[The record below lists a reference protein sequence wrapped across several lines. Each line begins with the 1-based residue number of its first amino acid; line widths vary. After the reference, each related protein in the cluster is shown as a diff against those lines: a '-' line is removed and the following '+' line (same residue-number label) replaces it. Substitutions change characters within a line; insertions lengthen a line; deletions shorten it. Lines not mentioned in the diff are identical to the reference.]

1 MSLESRRTNLPEII
15 SEGLACILF
24 NACRTNNKK
33 FKCHSSFDCVDENG
47 TSYQIKAVSTLS
59 KNEEGGP
66 TSFGPKSE
74 WDKLVLM
81 HFICENDTVEIYLFD
96 KNIQDI
102 VYLLHSKAYWVVCID
117 SGMDGAVLKNDEEH
131 KDEYSIIGFS
141 TGKGVYGQYNLTV
154 TTRSSILDSIRQK
167 VANRLKRLFKWEQ
180 ELIEKVTSVCIKE
193 AGKLDG
199 ISLFSAINP
208 KDHNMN

>member
-1 MSLESRRTNLPEII
+1 MIKKNIFVIENGEKYYGTGDYFDEIDYQKLKKIYYSYKQLNEEIVSLESRRANLPEIV

-81 HFICENDTVEIYLFD
+81 HFICENDIVEIYLFD

-102 VYLLHSKAYWVVCID
+102 YVNKTQTFAEQCLQGRRPRFSLLKKCHEMKIVPFMTFSFKEDRIID
-117 SGMDGAVLKNDEEH
+117 KN
-131 KDEYSIIGFS
+131 I
-141 TGKGVYGQYNLTV
+141 
-154 TTRSSILDSIRQK
+154 
-167 VANRLKRLFKWEQ
+167 
-180 ELIEKVTSVCIKE
+180 
-193 AGKLDG
+193 
-199 ISLFSAINP
+199 
-208 KDHNMN
+208 